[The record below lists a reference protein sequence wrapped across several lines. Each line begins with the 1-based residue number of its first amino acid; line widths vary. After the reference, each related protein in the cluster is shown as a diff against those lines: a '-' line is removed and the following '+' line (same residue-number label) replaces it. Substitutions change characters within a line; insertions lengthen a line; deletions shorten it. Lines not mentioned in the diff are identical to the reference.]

1 MALNL
6 DPVDQAH
13 KAVLDAMLLKLP
25 GVEGGE
31 MGGLPAYFVKQKM
44 FACIYRG
51 AVGVRLPATAAAN
64 LQFSMDGVG
73 PFSPGGQ
80 TSTREWV
87 QISHP
92 ASVDYA
98 KDIEIFKSSVEF
110 VKTAKSR

>member
-1 MALNL
+1 MPFDEQALS
-6 DPVDQAH
+6 H

-51 AVGVRLPATAAAN
+51 AVGLRLSAADAAN
-64 LQFSMDGVG
+64 LQFSMDGVS
-73 PFSPGGQ
+73 PFTPNGQ

-87 QISHP
+87 QITRSNS
-92 ASVDYA
+92 ADYE
-98 KDIEIFKSSVEF
+98 KDIEVFKSSINF
-110 VKTAKSR
+110 VKTAKPR

>member
-1 MALNL
+1 MGIDAQDL
-6 DPVDQAH
+6 AH

-51 AVGVRLPATAAAN
+51 AVGLRLPAAAAAN
-64 LQFSMDGVG
+64 LQFSMEGVG

-92 ASVDYA
+92 ASADYA
-98 KDIEIFKSSVEF
+98 RDLEIFKSSIDF
-110 VKTAKSR
+110 VKTAKPR